1 MASIKSYSS
10 SAPNLV
16 GATTG
21 GETPQQGL
29 RRRHNFGDRMYKLSP
44 EETPFFAY
52 LSAVGKAPTDDP
64 VFRVLEDRAPTK
76 WADRSFQIVA
86 QSSAHAGDAI
96 TLESDVQGN
105 WKHTPNSG
113 SATSNLPVSAAAAAE
128 LLEGMLVQA
137 VSLSNGS
144 NTGDNPGAAS
154 SEQPYQITGRI
165 SAAPVVNGASSY
177 VQVQTVD
184 NSNGAD
190 VVHDGIGGMSV
201 QVIGSAFGEGTGAP
215 ASFGYDMD
223 DTYGYTQIFKTSAHM
238 SNTARATVLRG
249 YASEWDR
256 IWSLKLREHKV
267 DIERA
272 MLFNNKGRD
281 ATGGITYTD
290 GIIGNI
296 IKSGV
301 TWQSTDATDLAYE
314 AKKPYIRVVDLDDSG
329 NEAVYDRFLDDFEII
344 FAPERGGASDKF
356 CMASMSVVTYLNKL
370 KGGFMDGST
379 NSRYTYNLDFSAADG
394 GLGHK
399 VMKID
404 TVHGSLSVVKNPLL
418 KGIGSSMMVGV
429 DLGCVAYRPLVGN
442 GLNRDTYIE
451 TNVQSPEMDA
461 RQDLIL
467 TEAGLEV
474 CLPETHFLYQFVSD
488 GKTI

>member
-16 GATTG
+16 GSTSG
-21 GETPQQGL
+21 GESPQQGL

-76 WADRSFQIVA
+76 WADRSFSIVA

-96 TLESDVQGN
+96 TFESTANGD
-105 WKHTPNSG
+105 WKHTPNGG
-113 SATSNLPVSAAAAAE
+113 SATSNLPVSAAAASE
-128 LLEGMLVQA
+128 LLVGMLVQA

-144 NTGDNPGAAS
+144 NTGDNAGAAS

-165 SAAPVVNGASSY
+165 EAVSVNGASSY
-177 VQVQTVD
+177 VQVKTVE

-190 VVHDGIGGMSV
+190 VVHDGIGGAV
-201 QVIGSAFGEGTGAP
+201 CQVIGSAWGEGTNAP
-215 ASFGYDMD
+215 ESFGYEMD
-223 DTYGYTQIFKTSAHM
+223 DTYGYTQIFKTSAFM
-238 SNTARATVLRG
+238 SNTARATALRG

-272 MLFNNKGRD
+272 MLFNNKGRVND
-281 ATGGITYTD
+281 VQYTD

-301 TWQSTDATDLAYE
+301 AWTTDDSDISYASA
-314 AKKPYIRVVDLDDSG
+314 KPYIRVVDLNSS
-329 NEAVYDRFLDDFEII
+329 EAVYDRFLSDFEVI
-344 FAPERGGASDKF
+344 FAPERGGASEKF
-356 CMASMSVVTYLNKL
+356 CMASMPVVTYLNKL
-370 KGGFMDGST
+370 KGGFMDSST
-379 NSRYTYNLDFSAADG
+379 NSSYSYNLDFSSAEG

-404 TVHGSLSVVKNPLL
+404 TVHGALSIVKNPLL

-429 DLGCVAYRPLVGN
+429 DLGSVSYRPLVGN

-451 TNVQSPEMDA
+451 TNIQTPGEDSRKD
-461 RQDLIL
+461 QIL
-467 TEAGLEV
+467 TEAGLEI
-474 CLPETHFLYQFVSD
+474 CLPESHFLYQFVD
-488 GKTI
+488 NGKTI

>member
-64 VFRVLEDRAPTK
+64 VFRVLEDRAPMK
-76 WADRSFQIVA
+76 WADRSFQVD
-86 QSSAHAGDAI
+86 GGTNAI
-96 TLESDVQGN
+96 TIEATEGGAWNQAVSGADIDVLG
-105 WKHTPNSG
+105 G
-113 SATSNLPVSAAAAAE
+113 AE
-128 LLEGMLVQA
+128 KELVAGMLVQA
-137 VSLSNGS
+137 VLYEDSIGGGAS
-144 NTGDNPGAAS
+144 GDSAEIPAQVTARIKQVGTAADSSAASIQLDTVYMPGADKAM
-154 SEQPYQITGRI
+154 
-165 SAAPVVNGASSY
+165 SAAFTLQVVG
-177 VQVQTVD
+177 T
-184 NSNGAD
+184 
-190 VVHDGIGGMSV
+190 
-201 QVIGSAFGEGTGAP
+201 AFGEGTGAP
-215 ASFGYDMD
+215 DSFGYDMD
-223 DTYGYTQIFKTSAHM
+223 DTYGYTQIFKTAAHM

-272 MLFNNKGRD
+272 MLYNNKGRQN
-281 ATGGITYTD
+281 TSHTVGIPIQYTD
-290 GIIGNI
+290 GIIGSILLNAGAV
-296 IKSGV
+296 S
-301 TWQSTDATDLAYE
+301 WDAALAY
-314 AKKPYIRVVDLDDSG
+314 ASKKPFVKVVDIAPSGTAANTEATYDS
-329 NEAVYDRFLDDFEII
+329 FLSDFEVI
-344 FAPERGGASDKF
+344 FAPERGGASEKF
-356 CMASMSVVTYLNKL
+356 CMASLPVVTYFNKM
-370 KGGFMDGST
+370 KSGFASGSVDDKY
-379 NSRYTYNLDFSAADG
+379 SYNLNFSHAEG

-404 TVHGSLSVVKNPLL
+404 TVHGSISIVKNPLL
-418 KGIGSSMMVGV
+418 KGIGKSMMVGV
-429 DLGCVAYRPLVGN
+429 DLGCVSYRPLVGN

-451 TNVQSPEMDA
+451 TNVQSPDEDS
-461 RQDLIL
+461 RKDQIL

-474 CLPETHFLYQFVSD
+474 CLPETHFLYQFVSNAVPI
-488 GKTI
+488 G

>member
-1 MASIKSYSS
+1 MASIKSYDSNLTPASS
-10 SAPNLV
+10 
-16 GATTG
+16 G
-21 GETPQQGL
+21 GQTPQHGQ

-76 WADRSFQIVA
+76 WADRSFSIVA

-96 TLESDVQGN
+96 TFESTANGD
-105 WKHTPNSG
+105 WKHTPNGG
-113 SATSNLPVSAAAAAE
+113 SATSNLPVSAAAASE
-128 LLEGMLVQA
+128 LLVGMLVQA

-144 NTGDNPGAAS
+144 NTGDNAGAAS

-165 SAAPVVNGASSY
+165 EAVSVNGASSY
-177 VQVQTVD
+177 VQVKTVE

-190 VVHDGIGGMSV
+190 VVHDGIGGAV
-201 QVIGSAFGEGTGAP
+201 CQVIGSAWGEGTNAP
-215 ASFGYDMD
+215 ESFGYEMD
-223 DTYGYTQIFKTSAHM
+223 DTYGYTQIFKTSAFM
-238 SNTARATVLRG
+238 SNTARATALRG

-272 MLFNNKGRD
+272 MLFNNKGRVND
-281 ATGGITYTD
+281 VQYTD

-301 TWQSTDATDLAYE
+301 AWTTDDSDISYASA
-314 AKKPYIRVVDLDDSG
+314 KPYIRVVDL
-329 NEAVYDRFLDDFEII
+329 NATEATYDRFLSDFEII
-344 FAPERGGASDKF
+344 FAPERGGASEKF
-356 CMASMSVVTYLNKL
+356 CMASMPVVTYLNKL

-379 NSRYTYNLDFSAADG
+379 NARYTYNLDFSAVDG

-404 TVHGSLSVVKNPLL
+404 TVHGALSVVKNPLL

-429 DLGCVAYRPLVGN
+429 DLGSVSYRPLVGN

-451 TNVQSPEMDA
+451 TNIQTPGEDSRKD
-461 RQDLIL
+461 QIL
-467 TEAGLEV
+467 TEAGLEI
-474 CLPETHFLYQFVSD
+474 CLPESHFLYQFVD
-488 GKTI
+488 GGKTI